1 MKKIFSQL
9 MIVGLL
15 LTLFSST
22 AYAQEAAISGVVQS
36 AQILSDTT
44 GLQTVEVAL
53 TDANGAA
60 LVVVIDLQTAET
72 LGLIMIDPATL
83 TPALLETI
91 SGMPVQIP
99 SGAVIPPADLE
110 EETEAHPVGSALSE
124 FFSDL
129 LGVDYDT
136 IMTAREEGIGFGVI
150 AQALWL
156 THSISGGTEEFTSL
170 IEAKKD
176 NDYSSITLSDGSTP
190 NNWGDVVKSLKKGD
204 NLGSVMSGK
213 AEESME
219 GTNPSSQPE
228 NSKPDNNPPGQEKP
242 KDQNNG
248 QGNGGGNG
256 GGNGNGNGH
265 NKP

>member
-15 LTLFSST
+15 LTLFKST
-22 AYAQEAAISGVVQS
+22 AYAQEAAISGTVQS
-36 AQILSDTT
+36 AQILTDAA

-83 TPALLETI
+83 TPVLLETI
-91 SGMPVQIP
+91 SGMPVEIP
-99 SGAVIPPADLE
+99 SGAAIPPADPE
-110 EETEAHPVGSALSE
+110 EETETHPVGSALSE

-136 IMTAREEGIGFGVI
+136 IMTAREEGVGFGVI

-204 NLGSVMSGK
+204 NLGSVMS
-213 AEESME
+213 ESTE
-219 GTNPSSQPE
+219 GTDPSSQPE
-228 NSKPDNNPPGQEKP
+228 NGKPNNNPPGQEKP
-242 KDQNNG
+242 KNQNNG